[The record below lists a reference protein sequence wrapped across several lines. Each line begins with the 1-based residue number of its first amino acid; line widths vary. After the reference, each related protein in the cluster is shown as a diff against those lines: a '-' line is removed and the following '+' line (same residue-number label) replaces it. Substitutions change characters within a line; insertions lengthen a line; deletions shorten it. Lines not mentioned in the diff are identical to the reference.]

1 MFKRV
6 LLGLVLLASI
16 SWIGYIGFGI
26 LTATDDYSELHVF
39 NENDGQIVIVS
50 RPNEVNFSA
59 LQGFQTSPNYE
70 IAQKLTPSY
79 KTGFFSLNRAQFIL
93 VNATNWN
100 EKALQETFNQE
111 DLIVNTKS
119 KSFSFGKWSGSY
131 KNDRLYVSQK
141 PRQQNKYILDE
152 LVYDK
157 KASVSVLSIEKN
169 NKIPTVLDI
178 YFKENGKVDYITRD
192 QKIEQGNQVR
202 DEALF
207 GAYVSRKVKSYHF
220 YERDYYA
227 TLDKEFAK
235 SPMVNWLQSG
245 FVETEYAGAT
255 VLISDYIDGQDP
267 ILILND
273 IQQTLD
279 ASTFKIPLTSTFPK
293 SGSSYVVK
301 YLDDL
306 VVISQKEEIC
316 DQFIADYKL
325 GNTIS
330 QHGATRKRIFG
341 DLPQSVSERH
351 ITNDLRL
358 SKAVYHGYLLETK
371 FGQSEVQVAVQDQS
385 VAMPCNFDIIDFHAF
400 TESGKVAALGSKGE
414 LNFFN
419 KGKIAWKKSLD
430 GPAIGKIQIIE
441 LHGGGEQHIL
451 LNTEDAIFLWDLKG
465 NEASGFPI
473 KLEDAAVNEVKFY
486 RWKDK
491 SYFLIANRNSQV
503 IQFDS
508 EGRELTLFKSKVTP
522 NRKVDVWASQGR
534 LFFGFASS
542 SQFEMFEF
550 QKNKSLR
557 TFSIPSNSEAIKT
570 PNQLYNV
577 GFDEGRLCQYDQK
590 GSKTSFEKYTEG
602 KLFPITDDTKNPTLI
617 VQSRNT
623 LHFINQKGIEFGKL
637 RMPFNE
643 IEDVNYFNLNSGKT
657 VVCIIDGLENNV
669 YLYNMAGTRL
679 IDRTLEGKTK
689 VSVSSDGKGLMIT
702 TVVDNYV
709 IQYFEN

>member
-6 LLGLVLLASI
+6 LLGLALLASI

-26 LTATDDYSELHVF
+26 FTATNDYSEVHVF
-39 NENDGQIVIVS
+39 NKDDGRIVIVN
-50 RPNEVNFSA
+50 RANEVNFSA
-59 LQGFQTSPNYE
+59 LEGFETSPNYE
-70 IAQKLTPSY
+70 VVQQLTPSY
-79 KTGFFSLNRAQFIL
+79 TTGFFSLNRAHFIL
-93 VNATNWN
+93 VNSTNWDEN
-100 EKALQETFNQE
+100 ALKETFNQE
-111 DLIVNTKS
+111 DFVVNPKKKT
-119 KSFSFGKWSGSY
+119 FSFGNWSGSY
-131 KNDRLYVSQK
+131 KMDRLYISQTSFEPTK
-141 PRQQNKYILDE
+141 QVLDD

-157 KASVSVLSIEKN
+157 KASASILNFRNDNTISSVLD
-169 NKIPTVLDI
+169 V

-192 QKIEQGNQVR
+192 KNIEQGNQVR

-235 SPMVNWLQSG
+235 SPMVKWLQSG
-245 FVETEYAGAT
+245 FVETEYAGET

-279 ASTFKIPLTSTFPK
+279 ASTFKTPLTSTFPK
-293 SGSSYVVK
+293 TGKSYVVK

-306 VVISQKEEIC
+306 VVIAQKEEIC

-330 QHGATRKRIFG
+330 QHGDTRKRIFG
-341 DLPQSVSERH
+341 DLPQSVSERY
-351 ITNDLRL
+351 ITNDIRL
-358 SKAVYHGYLLETK
+358 SKAVYHGYLLETR
-371 FGQSEVQVAVQDQS
+371 FGKSEVQAVGQDQS
-385 VAMPCNFDIIDFHAF
+385 VAMPCNFNIVDFHVF
-400 TESGKVAALGSKGE
+400 NETGKVVALGSKGE
-414 LNFFN
+414 LNFFS
-419 KGKIAWKKSLD
+419 KGKLAWKKALD
-430 GPAIGKIQIIE
+430 SKAFGEIQVIE
-441 LHGGGEQHIL
+441 LHGGGEQHVL
-451 LNTEDAIFLWDLKG
+451 LNTEDAIYLWDLKG

-473 KLEDAAVNEVKFY
+473 KLEGSAVNEVKFY
-486 RWKDK
+486 RWKEK
-491 SYFLIANRNSQV
+491 SYFLIANEKSEV

-542 SQFEMFEF
+542 SQFEMFETER
-550 QKNKSLR
+550 NKSLR
-557 TFSIPSNSEAIKT
+557 TFNIPSNSESIKT
-570 PNQLYNV
+570 PNQLYQF
-577 GFDEGRLCQYDQK
+577 GFEEGKLCQYDQK
-590 GSKTSFEKYTEG
+590 GSKTTFESYANG
-602 KLFPITDDTKNPTLI
+602 KLLPITDETKNPTLI

-643 IEDVNYFNLNSGKT
+643 IEDVSYFNLNSGKT
-657 VVCIIDGLENNV
+657 VVSVIDGLENNV
-669 YLYNMAGTRL
+669 YLYNMAGTKL

-689 VSVSSDGKGLMIT
+689 VSVYSNGKGITIT

-709 IQYFEN
+709 IQYYEN